1 MADKQIGVLGMEV
14 YFPTTYVEQADLG
27 ENRASLLFLPPTT
40 RGKNCASREEEDCGR
55 ATNARAGL
63 CACAQRNTMAS
74 ARASIPSA
82 WARSAWPSPAIA
94 RTSTLSA

>member
-27 ENRASLLFLPPTT
+27 ENRATLLFLPPTT

-55 ATNARAGL
+55 D
-63 CACAQRNTMAS
+63 
-74 ARASIPSA
+74 
-82 WARSAWPSPAIA
+82 
-94 RTSTLSA
+94 